1 MRTCLSAVEAQ
12 LDQYL
17 GGCSP
22 SSSTKYLYHRKSVD
36 LSLLIIKW
44 LWGQEIGGVYEFHE
58 L

>member
-1 MRTCLSAVEAQ
+1 MRTCLSAVKAQ
-12 LDQYL
+12 LDQHV

-36 LSLLIIKW
+36 LSLFIIKW